1 MNQNKL
7 TIMEK
12 IKKAYYYFF
21 YKIYKSIEY
30 TSELVG
36 GAFWTDFKAGLVILT
51 FELWIIGSFLNYYSI
66 INDQKLDIYVISP
79 ILLIFLTIF
88 SIINYFAFMHN
99 DIWKKYNENFEKLP
113 KKENQKGTTIVM
125 VVWIFIF
132 YYFSFGNLKIIIKN
146 DNELFFE
153 WEKKFIFNYKSIDPV
168 KIRDIKTIVLDNGS
182 SLKKIKTIDHTIYI
196 NNSNINS
203 NDMVKFIEKIKEDN
217 IRIIDS
223 WDEFKEKGYL
233 KTAYLINTIV
243 LIITFIVFII
253 FTILRGFNL
262 LYLSIFLLF
271 IPQIILYQKHIKS
284 KIQK

>member
-1 MNQNKL
+1 MQEYN
-7 TIMEK
+7 IK
-12 IKKAYYYFF
+12 IFRQ
-21 YKIYKSIEY
+21 SR
-30 TSELVG
+30 
-36 GAFWTDFKAGLVILT
+36 
-51 FELWIIGSFLNYYSI
+51 
-66 INDQKLDIYVISP
+66 
-79 ILLIFLTIF
+79 ILLSLFLLPVLFLLSIFLGAKLNSF
-88 SIINYFAFMHN
+88 IIPIA
-99 DIWKKYNENFEKLP
+99 L
-113 KKENQKGTTIVM
+113 M

-146 DNELFFE
+146 ENELFFE

-233 KTAYLINTIV
+233 KMAYLINTIV

-253 FTILRGFNL
+253 FTILRGFNPF
-262 LYLSIFLLF
+262 YLSIFLLF

-284 KIQK
+284 KIRK